1 MSMMTEFKD
10 FAMRGNV
17 VDMAVGI
24 VIGGA
29 FGKIVSSFVAD
40 VLMPPIGLFLKRL
53 ACLLALTGIFHAPLQ
68 AHDKGF
74 GYLHDKDG
82 ELIVNSLGEC
92 IRTTSW
98 TAETAIPKC
107 EGIEEEKVT
116 DADQDGIADN
126 SDKCPTTPAGVKVDA
141 MGCEKDSDK
150 DGITDSADNCPGT
163 ASGLVVDATGC
174 VIVVAPVAPKDSDN
188 DGIADLND
196 QCPNSKAGANV
207 DADGCEL
214 QKSFVLEG
222 VNFVT
227 GSDEIT
233 EASRSE
239 LNKVAETLIKNGD
252 INVEVAGYTDDRG
265 QSDFNQT
272 LSQKR
277 AESVKEYLQSSGVA
291 ANRMKAKGYGEDS
304 PIANNSTAAGRA
316 KNRRVELRIIK

>member
-1 MSMMTEFKD
+1 
-10 FAMRGNV
+10 MRN
-17 VDMAVGI
+17 
-24 VIGGA
+24 
-29 FGKIVSSFVAD
+29 
-40 VLMPPIGLFLKRL
+40 LKRL
-53 ACLLALTGIFHAPLQ
+53 VCLLALTGIFHAPLQ

-74 GYLHDKDG
+74 GYLHDKNG

-126 SDKCPTTPAGVKVDA
+126 SDKCLGTPAGVMVDA
-141 MGCEKDSDK
+141 TGCAKDSDK
-150 DGITDSADNCPGT
+150 DGIMDSADNCPGT
-163 ASGLVVDATGC
+163 ASGVAVDSSGC
-174 VIVVAPVAPKDSDN
+174 KIVMAPKDTDN
-188 DGIADLND
+188 DGVADSKD
-196 QCPNSKAGANV
+196 QCPDSKPGVNV
-207 DADGCEL
+207 DPEGCEL

-233 EASRSE
+233 GASRSV
-239 LNKVAETLIKNGD
+239 LDKVAATLIQNGD
-252 INVEVAGYTDDRG
+252 VNVEVAGYTDDRG
-265 QSDFNQT
+265 NSDFNQT

-277 AESVKEYLQSSGVA
+277 AESVKAYLQSSGVA

-304 PIANNSTAAGRA
+304 PIADNSNAAGRA
-316 KNRRVELRIIK
+316 KNRRVELHIIE